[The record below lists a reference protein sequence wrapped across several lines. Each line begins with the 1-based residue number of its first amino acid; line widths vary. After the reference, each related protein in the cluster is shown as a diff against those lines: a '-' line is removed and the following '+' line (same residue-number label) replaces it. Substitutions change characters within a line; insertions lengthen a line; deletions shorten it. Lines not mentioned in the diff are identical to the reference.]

1 MKKTLFV
8 SLQFNYDSDEANL
21 NAMYEAM
28 RAHPPVA
35 SVSSY
40 LQQPTDI
47 EIDGKRHVFPA
58 GTKVM
63 YSIKTA
69 SKDPSVHSDALT

>member
-1 MKKTLFV
+1 M
-8 SLQFNYDSDEANL
+8 QFNFGSDEANL

-40 LQQPTDI
+40 LQQPTEI
-47 EIDGKRHVFPA
+47 EIDGKRHMFPA

-69 SKDPSVHSDALT
+69 SKDPSVHADALT